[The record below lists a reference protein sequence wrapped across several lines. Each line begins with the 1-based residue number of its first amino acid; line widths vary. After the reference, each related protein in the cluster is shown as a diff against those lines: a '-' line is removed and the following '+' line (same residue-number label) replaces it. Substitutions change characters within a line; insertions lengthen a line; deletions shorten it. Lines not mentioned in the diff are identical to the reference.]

1 MIRVESTQARGTFS
15 ETINRVAYGKERVV
29 LERRGKAVAAIVPM
43 ADIELLE
50 QLEDL
55 IDLEAARRALANPK
69 NKKTIPWKK
78 LKAQLGL

>member
-1 MIRVESTQARGTFS
+1 MIRIESTQARGTFS

>member
-1 MIRVESTQARGTFS
+1 MIRIESTQARGTFS

-78 LKAQLGL
+78 LKARLGL